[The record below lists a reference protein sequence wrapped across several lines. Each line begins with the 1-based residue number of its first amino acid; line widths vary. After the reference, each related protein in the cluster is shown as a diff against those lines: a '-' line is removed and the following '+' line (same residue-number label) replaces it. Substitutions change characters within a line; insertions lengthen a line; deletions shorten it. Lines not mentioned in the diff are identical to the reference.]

1 MSHEPKN
8 WTPSL
13 QVAEEAST
21 SKLLMVSHM
30 RGGRAQKKDPPW
42 SDLPL
47 VLALKQKKTSFKD
60 FNVTRSYHS
69 EGITICCR
77 QYYSSSHYVVRMIL
91 LCCGLK

>member
-21 SKLLMVSHM
+21 SKLLMASHM
-30 RGGRAQKKDPPW
+30 RGEDLPW